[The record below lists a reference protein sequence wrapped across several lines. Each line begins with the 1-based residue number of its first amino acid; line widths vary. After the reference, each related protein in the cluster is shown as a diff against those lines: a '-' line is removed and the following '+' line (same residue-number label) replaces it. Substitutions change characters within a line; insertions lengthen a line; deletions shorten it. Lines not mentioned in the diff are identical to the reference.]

1 MTKIATCN
9 YWVASK
15 NRYCKF
21 DVVSS
26 SDGKF
31 CAVHNTG
38 SGSSER
44 IPCPVDPRHMIYKRD
59 TEKHVKKCSKM
70 VQVYFEENQPLRR
83 VGCNLVST
91 PAGTLSGEVAPAI
104 SDPRVNELTEILQ
117 PVEEDLLRRIR
128 AHIPEFSPSTTPD
141 GDDLTLKDNSQE
153 ASVDD
158 LTKHELQNAALLKIL
173 QETNLAPRTDFARL
187 YAELGCGKAG
197 LTRWLIDSLPE
208 RGSPESVFLL
218 VDCEA
223 RRHKKENRKDLMEK
237 VSPSSVV
244 RLRLNL
250 ADIDLSDFLEPP
262 QPTVDPLSSPALSPP
277 KKGSVEERI
286 LLLREKMYAIQSRPD
301 WPLPTVVGT
310 AKHLCGAATDLGIR
324 CLHNIHD
331 QSRVS
336 MVFATCC
343 HHRCAF
349 SQLAG
354 QSYLT
359 ELGITDSLFRELV
372 SFAGWATTTSL
383 PQWKRDAGR
392 LVKRTI
398 DLARILWILDNF
410 PSVDSVQYKPYI
422 PSSVTPENF
431 VIVVRSSDP

>member
-1 MTKIATCN
+1 MTKMSTCN
-9 YWVASK
+9 YWVSSK

-21 DVVSS
+21 AVLPNSE
-26 SDGKF
+26 GNF

-38 SGSSER
+38 SGESER

-83 VGCNLVST
+83 VGCNLKKTSSSVSDT
-91 PAGTLSGEVAPAI
+91 STAVILSDSRIGQ
-104 SDPRVNELTEILQ
+104 LTELLDS
-117 PVEEDLLRRIR
+117 VETSLLSKIR
-128 AHIPEFSPSTTPD
+128 THIPEFNLVHENDCITEGGNVPSD
-141 GDDLTLKDNSQE
+141 E
-153 ASVDD
+153 

-173 QETNLAPRTDFARL
+173 QETDLAPQTDSARL

-237 VSPSSVV
+237 VSSSSVV

-250 ADIDLSDFLEPP
+250 ADVDLSQFLNAPP
-262 QPTVDPLSSPALSPP
+262 APTHANSSSLKP
-277 KKGSVEERI
+277 GSVEERLQNLKAKI
-286 LLLREKMYAIQSRPD
+286 FAIQSRPD
-301 WPLPTVVGT
+301 WPLPSIVGT

-324 CLHNIHD
+324 CLHKINS

-336 MVFATCC
+336 MIFATCC
-343 HHRCAF
+343 HHRCDW
-349 SQLAG
+349 SQVAG
-354 QSYLT
+354 QCHLT
-359 ELGITDSLFRELV
+359 QLGITEALFRELI

-383 PQWKRDAGR
+383 PKWKRDAGR
-392 LVKRTI
+392 QVKRTI
-398 DLARILWILDNF
+398 DLARILWIVENF
-410 PSVDSVQYKPYI
+410 PTVHSVQYKPYI
-422 PSSVTPENF
+422 ENSVTPENF
-431 VIVVRSSDP
+431 VIVVRSSDT